1 MIINLNNKLK
11 LKMRQNIKNTANI
24 EIPSNDANKNEE
36 DLLAFSSQYKSTT
49 LKDEEIKGNEDDF
62 RAKRKKS
69 SQDSTS
75 FSISQEHNNLSGVGK
90 KDSIIIQDESFGF
103 NESKTKFQDRQRKM
117 SSPLCCYYYGSDSFL
132 SKIHKKIIDL
142 KNSHNYVK
150 KVNYYNDSS
159 MSIKHLD
166 KNSKKLNN
174 DNLNYKINYQNNN
187 CSINDNGN
195 INPLG
200 QKTKRLLSFNGNQM
214 AFNYNTIHQQN
225 INNLIYQQQ
234 LFNYNYLKNL
244 GNNNVQNN
252 RKLSFNYEE
261 GIIVNSFNNILQL
274 NYNPFLFSYNN
285 GKEENC
291 QMNINRNMSNKSIPN
306 LKEKKEKKPFDKR
319 KGDWNCP
326 DCHNL
331 NFAFRVICNRCQ
343 QPKPNDQNVKN
354 EQ

>member
-1 MIINLNNKLK
+1 
-11 LKMRQNIKNTANI
+11 
-24 EIPSNDANKNEE
+24 
-36 DLLAFSSQYKSTT
+36 
-49 LKDEEIKGNEDDF
+49 
-62 RAKRKKS
+62 
-69 SQDSTS
+69 
-75 FSISQEHNNLSGVGK
+75 
-90 KDSIIIQDESFGF
+90 
-103 NESKTKFQDRQRKM
+103 
-117 SSPLCCYYYGSDSFL
+117 
-132 SKIHKKIIDL
+132 
-142 KNSHNYVK
+142 
-150 KVNYYNDSS
+150 

-200 QKTKRLLSFNGNQM
+200 LKTKRLLSFNGNQM

-285 GKEENC
+285 GKEENF

-319 KGDWNCP
+319 KGDWN
-326 DCHNL
+326 
-331 NFAFRVICNRCQ
+331 
-343 QPKPNDQNVKN
+343 
-354 EQ
+354 